1 MSGER
6 TQIDR
11 VRMFAKN
18 HAEAKAA
25 LDIQIREAREQ
36 GFALRT
42 IAEAA
47 GMSYETVRRICTE

>member
-1 MSGER
+1 MKEFS
-6 TQIDR
+6 QLDR
-11 VRMFAKN
+11 VRLCAENQLDAKQR
-18 HAEAKAA
+18 

-36 GFALRT
+36 GLPLRV

>member
-1 MSGER
+1 MKEFS
-6 TQIDR
+6 QLDR
-11 VRMFAKN
+11 VRLE
-18 HAEAKAA
+18 AENLLDSKQR

-36 GFALRT
+36 GLPLRT

>member
-1 MSGER
+1 MSER

-11 VRMFAKN
+11 VRMFATN
-18 HAEAKAA
+18 HRDAKEA

-47 GMSYETVRRICTE
+47 GMSYETVRRICES